1 MPRLCQCTV
10 LTAALAIAACPP
22 AATAASQDELPQD
35 EIEAVEP
42 AAELPEAIRNLL
54 LGVGTPSRG
63 GEGMLAVEG
72 SILPERAGLIRRT
85 PYGEW
90 AFVFVRDDGQPAA
103 MVLLPCRQLERMV
116 ESVQATNA
124 TAIRLTGRLTVYESV
139 NYVLPTNYSI
149 ISTETASSELG
160 DESQPATDPL
170 NQIDPMLREVAE
182 QSEAG
187 RIRARS
193 LQAPPMAPPSI
204 REPTGTPS
212 TDTEQAIETDA
223 LQEGDNVLRRRARL
237 ERQRGLW
244 TLRFDDSDQE
254 TSAAAAQAPLI
265 VLPNSALRSMEQSVR
280 RYGDQIAFEVS
291 GTVYRYGR
299 QPYVL
304 ISMHFAQPLEGLR
317 PRG

>member
-10 LTAALAIAACPP
+10 LTAALAIAACPA
-22 AATAASQDELPQD
+22 AATAANQDELPQD

-124 TAIRLTGRLTVYESV
+124 TAIRLTGRLTVYENV

-149 ISTETASSELG
+149 ISTETASSDG
-160 DESQPATDPL
+160 DDESQPATDPL

-182 QSEAG
+182 QLEAG

-204 REPTGTPS
+204 REPRARLRRTRSKRSKRTRCKRVTMCSAAAHAWSASAGCGRCDS
-212 TDTEQAIETDA
+212 TIAIRRP
-223 LQEGDNVLRRRARL
+223 VRLRRRPRSSCYQTPRCALWSSPFAGMATRSRL
-237 ERQRGLW
+237 R
-244 TLRFDDSDQE
+244 
-254 TSAAAAQAPLI
+254 
-265 VLPNSALRSMEQSVR
+265 
-280 RYGDQIAFEVS
+280 
-291 GTVYRYGR
+291 
-299 QPYVL
+299 
-304 ISMHFAQPLEGLR
+304 
-317 PRG
+317 